1 MSQTLSNVLIH
12 FVYSTK
18 NRGVWLKD
26 ADHRKEMYKVKGKI
40 LQDFDCHPILIN
52 GVEDHVHIFCD
63 FTRNYTIKKVIGE
76 IKTGTS
82 KWIKT
87 MGSQYSDFHWQSGYG
102 AFSVS
107 QSKRPALFRYIQNQ
121 EEHHRVVS
129 YQDEFRRLCE
139 LHGVAIDERYVWD

>member
-1 MSQTLSNVLIH
+1 MSQTLSNILIH

-18 NRGVWLKD
+18 DRGRWLKT
-26 ADHRKEMYKVKGKI
+26 AAHRKEMYALQGKI

-52 GVEDHVHIFCD
+52 GMEDHVHLFCD

-76 IKTGTS
+76 LKTGTS

-87 MGSQYSDFHWQSGYG
+87 KGAAYRDFQWQSSYG

-107 QSKRPALFRYIQNQ
+107 QSKRSDLLHYIENQ
-121 EEHHRVVS
+121 EEHHRQKS

-139 LHGVAIDERYVWD
+139 LHKVPIDERYVWD

>member
-26 ADHRKEMYKVKGKI
+26 AGHRKEMYKVKGKI

-52 GVEDHVHIFCD
+52 GVEDHVHILCD

-76 IKTGTS
+76 LKTGTS

-87 MGSQYSDFHWQSGYG
+87 LGSQYSDFHWQSGYG

-107 QSKRPALFRYIQNQ
+107 QSKRPDLFRYIENQ
-121 EEHHRVVS
+121 EEHHRKWS

>member
-18 NRGVWLKD
+18 NRGCWLKN
-26 ADHRKEMYKVKGKI
+26 AAHCKELFALKGKN
-40 LQDFDCHPILIN
+40 LQDFDCRPILIN
-52 GVEDHVHIFCD
+52 GVEDHVHVFCD

-76 IKTGTS
+76 LKTGTS

-87 MGSQYSDFHWQSGYG
+87 KGVAYRDFRWQSGYG

-107 QSKRPALFRYIQNQ
+107 QSKRPDLFHYIEQQ
-121 EEHHRVVS
+121 EEHHRTKS

-139 LHGVAIDERYVWD
+139 LHKVSIDERYVWD